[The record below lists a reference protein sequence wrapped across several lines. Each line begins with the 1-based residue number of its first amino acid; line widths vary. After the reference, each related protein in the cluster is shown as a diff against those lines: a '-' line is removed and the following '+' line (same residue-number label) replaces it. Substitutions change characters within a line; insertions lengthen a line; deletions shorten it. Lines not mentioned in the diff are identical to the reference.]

1 MIKRLILI
9 LTLFISFSIA
19 SNSLES
25 KIAKLQMVPKAQ
37 RYKLMNQIKRELAKM
52 NASQRNRAIN
62 KLKATIHNTNSGNMH
77 GKAKG
82 GHINS
87 GSHMQDKKEHF
98 INRIHL
104 HKHTNKTKNT
114 HNKIKEHI
122 PQLPTE
128 HKKPEEPNKPSNPR
142 GSHGK

>member
-9 LTLFISFSIA
+9 LTLFVSFSMA

-37 RYKLMNQIKRELAKM
+37 RYKLMNQIKRELANM
-52 NASQRNRAIN
+52 NASQRSRAIN

-82 GHINS
+82 GNINS

-98 INRIHL
+98 INRTHL
-104 HKHTNKTKNT
+104 HKQTNKPKNT
-114 HNKIKEHI
+114 HNKTKKPT

-128 HKKPEEPNKPSNPR
+128 HKKPEEQNKPSNPK
-142 GSHGK
+142 GPHGK